1 MSDGLPRRA
10 GSRYTARPTGNVT
23 RVVSTGVGVFG
34 AGTMGS
40 NHARVVSEH
49 ADTRL
54 AMVVDVDPAAAEAVA
69 TRHGA
74 PWSTDPDELLRCDAV
89 VVAAPTEHH
98 VALSLPLLA
107 ARIPLL
113 VEKPLASSPADVDA
127 LIDAARASGTPLMC
141 GFVERF
147 NAAVVTGLSRITS
160 PLISMQAIRHSPAA
174 PRIATSVV
182 SDLLIHDIDLVTRA
196 IGGHMPTSV
205 SGALSVSARSCAEHA
220 DVILGW
226 DGGPV
231 ANLSASRLG
240 QRKVRMLSV
249 VSGAELVEID
259 LLRQNVTVYRHVTHE
274 MTGGSY
280 RSDTIIDIPFVRHAG
295 EPLLQ
300 QLEHFLGLVHG
311 TVDPDVELQTLT
323 APHHIAAQVES
334 QLPRVSAPE

>member
-1 MSDGLPRRA
+1 M
-10 GSRYTARPTGNVT
+10 
-23 RVVSTGVGVFG
+23 
-34 AGTMGS
+34 
-40 NHARVVSEH
+40 H
-49 ADTRL
+49 L
-54 AMVVDVDPAAAEAVA
+54 ALVVDVDPSAAEAVA

-74 PWSTDPDELLRCDAV
+74 RWSTDPDELMGCAAV
-89 VVAAPTEHH
+89 IVSAPTELH

-113 VEKPLASSPADVDA
+113 VEKPLASNPADVDT
-127 LIDAARASGTPLMC
+127 LIEAARANGTPLMC

-147 NAAVVTGLSRITS
+147 NAAVVTGLSRITG

-182 SDLLIHDIDLVTRA
+182 SDLLIHDIDLVA
-196 IGGHMPTSV
+196 GAVGGGMPTSI
-205 SGALSVSARSCAEHA
+205 SGALSVSDRSCAEQA

-226 DGGPV
+226 ADGPV

-240 QRKVRMLSV
+240 QRKVRTLSV
-249 VSGAELVEID
+249 ASGAELVEID

-300 QLEHFLGLVHG
+300 QLDHFLDLVRG
-311 TVDPDVELQTLT
+311 DVDPEAELLTLI
-323 APHHIAAQVES
+323 APHHIAARVES
-334 QLPRVSAPE
+334 QLPRVSAPG